1 MKKLLILLS
10 TLVFA
15 TGIFAA
21 PAGTS
26 KISLLAGAGLGF
38 PTGDIP
44 KGSKAKEAF
53 AYEVG
58 AQYSY
63 YVAESVSLVL
73 GAGYTKTSLRAD
85 KAQIA
90 GAVLLQDPMMQ
101 AFLGSMDPGDAAM
114 LSGAIGGQ
122 SFPTNS
128 KTSTDFFII
137 SLGARYHVSLAFFGA
152 GASYGLKLSD
162 RKSTL
167 DMDLSALAADFP
179 GFPSSKTVETTT
191 PSKYSKNNLSI
202 YVEGGVSFDL
212 NPSFVLDLGAR
223 FSWGLVN
230 TLDTTGDPAMEQ
242 KLKSHTFII
251 SAAVG
256 YLF

>member
-53 AYEVG
+53 AYELG
-58 AQYSY
+58 LQYSFF
-63 YVAESVSLVL
+63 VAEEVSLVL
-73 GAGYTKTSLRAD
+73 GTTYTKTSLRAD
-85 KAQIA
+85 KALIA
-90 GAVLLQDPMMQ
+90 GAIIDPMF
-101 AFLGSMDPGDAAM
+101 A
-114 LSGAIGGQ
+114 GQ
-122 SFPTNS
+122 FFPADS
-128 KTSTDFFII
+128 KTSTDFFNI
-137 SLGARYHVSLAFFGA
+137 SLGGRYHVSLAFFGA
-152 GASYGLKLSD
+152 GLTYGIKVSD

-167 DMDLSALAADFP
+167 ELEVPFV
-179 GFPSSKTVETTT
+179 GKQTIETTT
-191 PSKYSKNNLSI
+191 PSKYTKNNLSV
-202 YVEGGVSFDL
+202 YAEGGVSFEL
-212 NPSFVLDLGAR
+212 SQSFVLDLGAK

-242 KLKSHTFII
+242 KMKSHTFII